1 MTNYLNVNL
10 IYLSPFHPSME
21 RELKEKIAG
30 ELTLSR
36 NFGATIR
43 KWRHKFNAAQKDLA
57 LQTGVSPS
65 VISDYES
72 GRRKSPGIAT
82 VRKLVDALIDIDK
95 QRGGE
100 IIKEYMLNERTDV
113 VLSMSE
119 FPLAVDGE
127 DFVDLIDGKVINHA
141 TNLHAPHGYTVI
153 DSLKAI
159 LQLSSYDYLRIYGWS
174 TERALLFT
182 DVQYGRSPMIAIRA
196 HPLKPAMVVYLQPEK
211 VDPLAIRLADLE
223 HLPLITSP
231 LSLGDILGKLTSFRD
246 SLDKEEEE

>member
-1 MTNYLNVNL
+1 
-10 IYLSPFHPSME
+10 
-21 RELKEKIAG
+21 
-30 ELTLSR
+30 
-36 NFGATIR
+36 
-43 KWRHKFNAAQKDLA
+43 
-57 LQTGVSPS
+57 
-65 VISDYES
+65 
-72 GRRKSPGIAT
+72 
-82 VRKLVDALIDIDK
+82 
-95 QRGGE
+95 
-100 IIKEYMLNERTDV
+100 
-113 VLSMSE
+113 
-119 FPLAVDGE
+119 
-127 DFVDLIDGKVINHA
+127 GKVINHE
-141 TNLHAPHGYTVI
+141 TNLHELHGYTVI